1 MSKLSKGLH
10 LLIILAIVLGISA
23 STKMPRAAAS
33 HMPAALVELAK
44 SDPGRSVRVI
54 VQKSGT
60 GDEAERAV
68 KSLGGEIVNELDLL
82 NAFSAIIEAGDLIGL
97 SRNAAIAW
105 LSLDAPVSAADTSNP
120 TSPITLRADFNE
132 ADYSADLASWG
143 SEWTEIGEDD
153 GPQDGQVAIESFL
166 AGLYQGVRLM
176 GSGAGLQTRVDLSQA
191 NQPMLSLDFR
201 RKDFE
206 SGDALKLE
214 VSLDGEQWNAL
225 NQIQGTGSDEELA
238 SAEFD
243 LSSYQGFP
251 IFLRL
256 IGAINSQ
263 ARIYIDAIQID
274 YFAVP
279 KETPVFN
286 NQVYLPFISQTA
298 RQTIL
303 APLNSIASPLA
314 LYSSGTVRDEF
325 NWASFANNDG
335 LIPWSSAWGEE
346 DAAGAGPSAGDIQ
359 IAFNSFYGGELR
371 LDNYPATNPQPNIW
385 RRIDLSGGVTGA
397 VLSFDFHTS
406 NVEAMQDQIYVQ
418 VSGDDGQ
425 TYHTL
430 EVIETYSGTVR
441 GERRYDISAYTG
453 GVTRIRFLV
462 AAGYND
468 PDKYFYVD
476 NVQIAYTT
484 NGANEVRDE
493 FNNRSYDGED
503 GLATWKAPWVEYDP
517 YGGYGARGGYVF
529 ATGDKLVF
537 HYVYANCEFLQRAVD
552 LQGATN
558 ATLSFDWDTR
568 NLRKN
573 FDISV
578 LVSSDGGQHFTTL
591 DTFSG
596 GGSGEARYDLTPFI
610 SANTVVRFQDQSID
624 WVYGQYAFFDNVQ
637 ISYSNPCPECINYQ
651 NLDNAFIPAVG
662 ANKLWNEPPYLQGQ
676 GVTVAVVDSGIA
688 EQEDFKDAKGTSRIL
703 THVSFV
709 RDSKL
714 PDDFY
719 GHGTHVAGLIAGDGS
734 ISDHQYMGIAPQAN
748 LVDVKV
754 LDDKGKGYTSDVVA
768 GLEWIYNNA
777 EQYNIQVVNLSL
789 NSSVTESYRTSA
801 LSAALELL
809 WFKGI
814 TVVVAAGNNGSSQP
828 GILYPP
834 ANDPYLIAVG
844 ATDDQDTASTGDD
857 TLASFSSYGVTTDG
871 YSRPDLVAPGANLIS
886 LLAPDSDLAIDHKDK
901 VKKDKRGNNLFQMSG
916 TSMSA
921 PVVAGAAALL
931 LQAEPALTPD
941 QIKAR
946 LIATAHSFNAGNG
959 AGYLDA
965 YAAVHTQTPPA
976 PQQSYIPNNLPAEI
990 ALIAYW
996 ASNQDADTIDW
1007 ENVDWSAVNWGSVN
1021 WGSVNWGSVN
1031 WGSVNWGS
1039 VNWGSVNWGSVNWGS
1054 VNWGSVNWGSVNWGS
1069 VNWGSVNWGSVN
1081 WGSTFWDG

>member
-1 MSKLSKGLH
+1 MSKLSRGLH

-23 STKMPRAAAS
+23 SAKTPRAEPD
-33 HMPAALVELAK
+33 HMPAALVQLAK
-44 SDPGRSVRVI
+44 SDPGQRVRVI
-54 VQKSGT
+54 VQKSGS
-60 GDEAERAV
+60 GDEAERV
-68 KSLGGEIVNELDLL
+68 VESLGGEIVNELQLL
-82 NAFSAIIEAGDLIGL
+82 NAFSAIIGAGNLIGL
-97 SRNAAIAW
+97 SRNASVAW
-105 LSLDAPVSAADTSNP
+105 LALDAPVSAADSSLP
-120 TSPITLRADFNE
+120 TSPITLRADFNQ

-143 SEWTEIGEDD
+143 SVWTEIGEDD
-153 GPQDGQVAIESFL
+153 GPQDGQVAIESFF
-166 AGLYQGVRLM
+166 AGLYQGVRLA
-176 GSGAGLQTRVDLSQA
+176 GSGAGLQTQVDLSQA
-191 NQPMLSLDFR
+191 DQPVLSLDYR
-201 RKDFE
+201 RKDFV
-206 SGDALKLE
+206 SGDTLE
-214 VSLDGEQWNAL
+214 LDVSLDGEQWSTL
-225 NQIQGTGSDEELA
+225 DQIQGTGSDAELI
-238 SAEFD
+238 SAEVD
-243 LSSYQGFP
+243 LSPYQGYP
-251 IFLRL
+251 IILRL
-256 IGAINSQ
+256 MGAMNSQ

-274 YFAVP
+274 YFTVP
-279 KETPVFN
+279 KETPVFE
-286 NQVYLPFISQTA
+286 NQVYLPYISQTA
-298 RQTIL
+298 RQS
-303 APLNSIASPLA
+303 ASVPLNSIASPLA
-314 LYSSGTVRDEF
+314 LYSTGTVRDEF
-325 NWASFANNDG
+325 NWVSFANNDG

-346 DAAGAGPSAGDIQ
+346 DAAGVGPSAGDIQ
-359 IAFNSFYGGELR
+359 IAFNNFYGGELR
-371 LDNYPATNPQPNIW
+371 LDNYPAVDPQPNIW

-418 VSGDDGQ
+418 VSGDDGL

-430 EVIETYSGTVR
+430 EVIETYSGFVR

-462 AAGYND
+462 AAGYNE
-468 PDKYFYVD
+468 PYKYFYLD
-476 NVQIAYTT
+476 NVQVAYTT

-493 FNNRSYDGED
+493 FSSRSYDGED
-503 GLATWKAPWVEYDP
+503 GLATWKGRWVEYDP

-529 ATGDKLVF
+529 ATGEKLGF
-537 HYVYANCEFLQRAVD
+537 HYVYANCEYVQRAVD
-552 LQGATN
+552 LQGATT
-558 ATLSFDWDTR
+558 ATLRFDWDTR

-573 FDISV
+573 FNISV
-578 LVSSDGGQHFTTL
+578 LVSSDGGLNFTVL
-591 DTFSG
+591 GTFSG
-596 GGSGEARYDLTPFI
+596 GASGEASYDLTPYI
-610 SANTVVRFQDQSID
+610 SANTLVRFQDRSVD

-637 ISYSNPCPECINYQ
+637 ISFSSPCPACINYQ
-651 NLDNAFIPAVG
+651 NLQNAFIPAVG

-688 EQEDFKDAKGTSRIL
+688 EEEDFKDAKGTSRIL

-709 RDSKL
+709 SDSKL

-719 GHGTHVAGLIAGDGS
+719 GHGTHVAGLIAGNGN
-734 ISDHQYMGIAPQAN
+734 ISNQQYMGIAPQAN

-754 LDDKGKGYTSDVVA
+754 LDDKGQGFTSDVVA
-768 GLEWIYNNA
+768 GLEWVYNNA
-777 EQYNIQVVNLSL
+777 EQYNIRVVNLSL
-789 NSSVTESYRTSA
+789 NSSVAESYRTSA

-844 ATDDQDTASTGDD
+844 ASDDKDTASIGDD
-857 TLASFSSYGVTTDG
+857 TLASFSSFGDTTDG
-871 YSRPDLVAPGANLIS
+871 YSRPDLVAPGTNLIS
-886 LLAPDSDLAIDHKDK
+886 LLAPDSDLAINHADK
-901 VKKDKRGNNLFQMSG
+901 VKKDKKGNNHFQMSG
-916 TSMSA
+916 TSMAS
-921 PVVAGAAALL
+921 PLVAAAAALL
-931 LQAEPALTPD
+931 LQAEPGLTPD
-941 QIKAR
+941 QVKAR
-946 LIATAHSFNAGNG
+946 LIATAHSFNAGND

-965 YAAVHTQTPPA
+965 YAAVHTQTPSA

-996 ASNQDADTIDW
+996 ASTQDADTINW

-1069 VNWGSVNWGSVN
+1069 VNWGSVNWGS
-1081 WGSTFWDG
+1081 TFWDD